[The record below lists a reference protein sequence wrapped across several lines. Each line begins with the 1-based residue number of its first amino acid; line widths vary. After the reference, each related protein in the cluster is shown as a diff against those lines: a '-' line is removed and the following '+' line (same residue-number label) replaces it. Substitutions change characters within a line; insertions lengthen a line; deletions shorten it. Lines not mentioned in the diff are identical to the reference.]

1 MEGGVVAWWSGVYRG
16 NDVVQLLAGLG
27 HILSILYGA
36 RFALAGDRAALRA
49 ERKPAAQRAALLA
62 QIGNAHRPVLIGL
75 GLALLTGLAQLL
87 AQLSYLPR
95 SPWAWLKLLGL
106 VALLANGRVI
116 QVAGARL
123 RANAE
128 QPRAWRTLR
137 AAARRSLALWAVL
150 VVLGLLLTT
159 VRP

>member
-1 MEGGVVAWWSGVYRG
+1 MESGVVAWWTEVYRG

-27 HILSILYGA
+27 HILSIIFAA
-36 RFALAGDRAALRA
+36 RHALAGDRAALRA
-49 ERKPAAQRAALLA
+49 ERRPPAQRAALLT
-62 QIGNAHRPVLIGL
+62 QIGDAHRPVLIGL

-87 AQLSYLPR
+87 AQLSYLPA

-106 VALLANGRVI
+106 IALLANGRVI
-116 QVAGARL
+116 QLTGERL
-123 RANAE
+123 RDDVE

-137 AAARRSLALWAVL
+137 AAARRSLGLWAVL